1 MNTLYV
7 DIDGT
12 LVTWLPDGST
22 WQVNTDVLA
31 KALAWEGP
39 VVLWSGGG
47 RDYAEMWGDRLLPQL
62 NWTASAKFNPGV
74 EEGDLFHRRQPL
86 RRMEARLHPPTGPFQ
101 VRYQKQLPPPDMRF
115 LYCLLRA
122 ILGL

>member
-7 DIDGT
+7 DIDDT
-12 LVTWLPDGST
+12 LVTWLPDGDT

-62 NWTASAKFNPGV
+62 DWTASAKVNPGV
-74 EEGDLFHRRQPL
+74 EEGDLFIDDSPFDAWKH
-86 RRMEARLHPPTGPFQ
+86 ACIHP
-101 VRYQKQLPPPDMRF
+101 RDLSS
-115 LYCLLRA
+115 
-122 ILGL
+122 